1 MAGATLVTLGIAGAG
16 FLLTAGR
23 TRWRSVSAAVAV
35 VALAVTVGANLVRT
49 LAYRPE
55 IPRTGAM
62 TCRTAA
68 DLTMCAWPEHAD
80 LLDEAVPVI
89 VSVAEALRAAD
100 LPVPSTVTEQWEVP
114 DSVTITLTAD
124 DLRSGAVSLRRA
136 VALSAHPGFDPPV
149 CADDQGWPSSV
160 LAVYLM
166 LWLEEIVGVDGTS
179 HATADVQAALAR
191 LQQRPREAQRTWFDR
206 AAAALKTCDEPDP
219 ELLP

>member
-1 MAGATLVTLGIAGAG
+1 
-16 FLLTAGR
+16 
-23 TRWRSVSAAVAV
+23 
-35 VALAVTVGANLVRT
+35 
-49 LAYRPE
+49 
-55 IPRTGAM
+55 
-62 TCRTAA
+62 
-68 DLTMCAWPEHAD
+68 
-80 LLDEAVPVI
+80 
-89 VSVAEALRAAD
+89 
-100 LPVPSTVTEQWEVP
+100 
-114 DSVTITLTAD
+114 VTITLTAD